1 MLFRGIIRSSEDE
14 KHVLALLSGC
24 RLAAPVM
31 NSISNYIVPALI
43 SKASVE
49 NDGSAFV
56 NDHCCYWGKYVMSSI
71 PPGAFEALIIALYKH
86 FPDARISSTGAVF
99 YKNGMIVVLR

>member
-1 MLFRGIIRSSEDE
+1 MLFRGVIRSSEDE
-14 KHVLALLSGC
+14 KHILALLNGC

-43 SKASVE
+43 TKASVE
-49 NDGSAFV
+49 MDGSAFV
-56 NDHCCYWGKYVMSSI
+56 KDHCCYWGKYVMTRI
-71 PPGAFEALIIALYKH
+71 PPGAFEALVIALYKH

-99 YKNGMIVVLR
+99 SKNGMIAVLR